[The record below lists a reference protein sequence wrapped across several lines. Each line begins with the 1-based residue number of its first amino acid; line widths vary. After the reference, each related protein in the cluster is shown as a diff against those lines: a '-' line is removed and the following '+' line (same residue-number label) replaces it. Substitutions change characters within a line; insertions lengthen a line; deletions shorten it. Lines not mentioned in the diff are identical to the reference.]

1 MVQVKTACYTDGLDV
16 DTTSTLFIKKK
27 KVQAYTVHQ
36 LMLHTDASMDFD

>member
-16 DTTSTLFIKKK
+16 DNTSMLFIKK
-27 KVQAYTVHQ
+27 VQACTVHQ